1 MRRTGSSLLEVAV
14 VLALTG
20 ILLAIAL
27 PRLNHVRDAAAVRSA
42 LDEAASDFAAARQAA
57 IARRRLVAV
66 VVDTAA
72 AAITV
77 RSEGTILV
85 ASRFRLTYGVTLATN
100 RDSAVY
106 DGRGFGYGV
115 SNLSLVMR
123 RGAAAD
129 TLVVSRLGRVRW

>member
-1 MRRTGSSLLEVAV
+1 MRRTGSSLLELTV
-14 VLALTG
+14 VLVLTG

-42 LDEAASDFAAARQAA
+42 LDEAAADFAAARQAA

-66 VVDTAA
+66 VVDTSA
-72 AAITV
+72 AAITD
-77 RSEGTILV
+77 RTEGTILV

-106 DGRGFGYGV
+106 DGRGFAYGV
-115 SNLSLVMR
+115 SNLSLVIR
-123 RGAAAD
+123 RGAVAE

>member
-1 MRRTGSSLLEVAV
+1 MRRTGASLLELTV
-14 VLALTG
+14 VLVLTG

-27 PRLNHVRDAAAVRSA
+27 PRLNHVRDAAAVRGA
-42 LDEAASDFAAARQAA
+42 IEEAAADFSDARQAA

-72 AAITV
+72 AAITA

-85 ASRFRLTYGVTLATN
+85 ASRFRLTYGVSLATN

-115 SNLSLVMR
+115 SNLSLVLR
-123 RGAAAD
+123 RGAVAE

>member
-1 MRRTGSSLLEVAV
+1 MRRTGSSLLELTV
-14 VLALTG
+14 VLVLSG
-20 ILLAIAL
+20 LLLAIAL
-27 PRLNHVRDAAAVRSA
+27 PRLNQVRDAAAVRSA
-42 LDEAASDFAAARQAA
+42 VEEAAADFSAARQAA

-72 AAITV
+72 AAIAV

-85 ASRFRLTYGVTLATN
+85 ASRFRLSYGVSLATN

-115 SNLSLVMR
+115 SNLSLVIR
-123 RGAAAD
+123 RGAVAE